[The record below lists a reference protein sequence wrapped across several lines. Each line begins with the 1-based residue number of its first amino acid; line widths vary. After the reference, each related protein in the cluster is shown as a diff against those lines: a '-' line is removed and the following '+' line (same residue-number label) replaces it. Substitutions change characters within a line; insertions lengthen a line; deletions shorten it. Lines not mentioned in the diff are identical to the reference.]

1 MEIELY
7 GFRCHNHLIF
17 RVHPSKITLLKG
29 QTGIGKSTILL
40 AVQWAL
46 YGKDRNVAN
55 NQTSGTKKMYVKILL
70 MIEGTPLLIYRQKNP
85 GLIQIQYGNVIYED
99 KTAQDMIDNM
109 FYDKDIWKSCCYIE
123 QRCRNH
129 FLNLSNAERMDLI
142 YKLTF
147 DAGQDP
153 MKYIEKIDSKV
164 RDLSSKIS
172 SDKSVFEYEKRAYM
186 SRYEA
191 FLPKINSLG
200 IGADKLLSI
209 EYSNSL
215 QQELGNIRLSV
226 DGLRKLELDR
236 SQLLGQKTQLE
247 YMYNQKVSELSRIP
261 SIQELDNRIESYI
274 RRQEQKDYRDYILH
288 EEIKSRYQNIGN
300 MDRNKNQTAYYD
312 MIRSNNIAK
321 EQNIVLDNTLESKKV
336 EMKTRREDIRK
347 RRDMVNGEI
356 YKLSAMQKQ
365 YADACNLPE
374 ELRTKEGLDSE
385 IGKCRKKLEEL
396 NERVQIAKL
405 CSQTITCPKCNTRL
419 LFSTGQLKEYDGQVC
434 TEDIHVLGKSISEYN
449 NRLTYLMGS
458 TGKIDI
464 IREFEKVKD
473 KIPEY
478 QGQLQKLSNE
488 LGTLEK
494 EISIYDGLKYVEYA
508 IDPKILDDY
517 YVSRDGW
524 RRWHDKME
532 REKKEGGN
540 GSDGGA
546 EQKED
551 NVSIDTLRSWKGK
564 RGSLETEI
572 VEIEGK
578 LKNVVIPESY
588 QSQIVELEGKGNMI
602 LYTLNLIP
610 EVKALED
617 KRGHLMRMME
627 DSKENENKL
636 QRWYNL
642 RNILIDSINA
652 SLEDIVESLNGKLE
666 EYCTMLFSV
675 PITVRV
681 SLYTITKTTNNVKP
695 QISFHIHYKG
705 AEFTSINDLSGGE
718 GDRVSLALTLA
729 LFSFNKFP
737 VLMMDESIFSL
748 NEEVK
753 EICIET
759 LRHMVGDHRAVL
771 NILHNDNNHLYDE
784 VVSF

>member
-17 RVHPSKITLLKG
+17 RVHPGKITLLKG

-46 YGKDRNVAN
+46 YGKDRNVTN
-55 NQTSGTKKMYVKILL
+55 NQTTGTKKMYVKLLL

-172 SDKSVFEYEKRAYM
+172 SDKTVFEYEKRAYM

-191 FLPKINSLG
+191 FIPKINSVG
-200 IGADKLLSI
+200 IAAEKLLSI
-209 EYSNSL
+209 EYYNSL
-215 QQELGNIRLSV
+215 QQELGNIRTSV

-247 YMYNQKVSELSRIP
+247 YMHNQKVIELTRIP
-261 SIQELDNRIESYI
+261 SIDELDKRIESYI
-274 RRQEQKDYRDYILH
+274 RKQEQKDYRDFIVH
-288 EEIKSRYQNIGN
+288 EEIISKYPNIGSI
-300 MDRNKNQTAYYD
+300 DRNKNQTSYYD

-321 EQNIVLDNTLESKKV
+321 EQNIVLDSNLESKKM
-336 EMKTRREDIRK
+336 EMKSRRDEIRK
-347 RRDMVNGEI
+347 KRDIFNGEI
-356 YKLSAMQKQ
+356 YKLTAMQKQ
-365 YADACNLPE
+365 YVDACNLPE
-374 ELRTKEGLDSE
+374 ELRTKEGLDLE
-385 IGKCRKKLEEL
+385 VGKCRKKLEEL

-458 TGKIDI
+458 SGKIDI
-464 IREFEKVKD
+464 IRDFEKVKD

-478 QGQLQKLSNE
+478 QGQLQNLTNE
-488 LGTLEK
+488 LTTLEK
-494 EISIYDGLKYVEYA
+494 EISLYDGLKYVEYA
-508 IDPKILDDY
+508 IEPKVLDDY
-517 YVSRDGW
+517 YMSRDGW
-524 RRWHDKME
+524 RRWK
-532 REKKEGGN
+532 EKKGDENGKEEGA
-540 GSDGGA
+540 D
-546 EQKED
+546 QKD
-551 NVSIDTLRSWKGK
+551 DTVPIDTLRSWKAK
-564 RGSLETEI
+564 RSSLETEI
-572 VEIEGK
+572 VDISSK
-578 LKNVVIPESY
+578 LNNIVIPESY
-588 QSQIVELEGKGNMI
+588 QKQISELEGKGNI
-602 LYTLNLIP
+602 LLYTLSLIP
-610 EVKALED
+610 EIKALED
-617 KRGHLMRMME
+617 KRYYLTKMVE

-636 QRWYNL
+636 QRWYSL

-652 SLEDIVESLNGKLE
+652 SLEDIVESLNARLE

-784 VVSF
+784 VISF